1 MKRIFIVTCLFVFIG
16 FWVVGCGGQK
26 EEAKT
31 PSEETQAALSEE
43 SQPKDLA
50 GKKVVMI
57 IAPENFRDEEL
68 IEPQNVLTDEGAEV
82 KVACVSLE
90 TSKGMLGAQVRPD
103 MKISDIIPEK
113 WDAIILVGGSGASKY
128 WDDSTVH
135 SILNQAVRQNK
146 IVGGL
151 YSSLGQEAICIAPVT
166 CANAGILKGK
176 KATVS
181 ETEAS
186 KLKDKGADY
195 TGVSVQRDGN
205 IITANGPKAAKEF
218 GEAIA
223 AALKE

>member
-1 MKRIFIVTCLFVFIG
+1 MKRILVISCLFIFLG
-16 FWVVGCGGQK
+16 FWVVGCGGQNN
-26 EEAKT
+26 EAKT
-31 PSEETQAALSEE
+31 PQEETQAAPSDE
-43 SQPKDLA
+43 SQPKDLT

-68 IEPQNVLTDEGAEV
+68 IEPQNVLTEEGAEV
-82 KVACVSLE
+82 KVASVSLK
-90 TSKGMLGAQVRPD
+90 TCKGMLGAQVKPD
-103 MKISDIIPEK
+103 MVISDIIPEK

-135 SILNQAVRQNK
+135 AILNEAVKQNK
-146 IVGGL
+146 IVG
-151 YSSLGQEAICIAPVT
+151 AICIAPVT

-176 KATVS
+176 KATVF

-186 KLKDKGADY
+186 RLKDKGAEY
-195 TGVSVQRDGN
+195 TGASVQRDGR
-205 IITANGPKAAKEF
+205 IITANGPQSAKEF